1 MSYVNKKEAI
11 RNLSNPKDFDVFKN
25 MYLKKY
31 SDAKEVIAKLYSE
44 NDLDELLNYIQ
55 TINNISLNVGSAFLK
70 NDTDYVIEKIKKG
83 ELSPSDLEALSETL
97 DNVYTELRIL

>member
-31 SDAKEVIAKLYSE
+31 CDAKEKIAKLYSD
-44 NDLDELLNYIQ
+44 NQLDELLEYVQ
-55 TINNISLNVGSAFLK
+55 AINNISLNVGSAFLK

>member
-1 MSYVNKKEAI
+1 MSYVNKKEAV

-31 SDAKEVIAKLYSE
+31 SDAKEKIAKLYSE
-44 NDLDELLNYIQ
+44 NDLDELLNYVQ
-55 TINNISLNVGSAFLK
+55 AINNISLNVGSSFLK

-83 ELSPSDLEALSETL
+83 DFNDDLEDTDEKILL
-97 DNVYTELRIL
+97 VYQKL

>member
-31 SDAKEVIAKLYSE
+31 SDAKEKIAKLYSE

-55 TINNISLNVGSAFLK
+55 AINNISLNVGSAFLK
-70 NDTDYVIEKIKKG
+70 SDTDYVIEKIKKG
-83 ELSPSDLEALSETL
+83 ELSPSDLDALSETL

>member
-1 MSYVNKKEAI
+1 MSYVNKKDAL

-31 SDAKEVIAKLYSE
+31 NNAKEMVAKYYTEGLLD
-44 NDLDELLNYIQ
+44 DLLEYIKA
-55 TINNISLNVGSAFLK
+55 INNISLNVGSQILN
-70 NDTDYVIEKIKKG
+70 NDTSFVIEKIKRG
-83 ELSPSDLEALSETL
+83 ELSPQDLEALAETL